1 MPCFSSAQEERLTS
15 SADTEIKLSDLPD
28 YPEVMPKRADEARGI
43 NFCGADNYYDIIP
56 ADVGVYMRSTNFIE
70 GNNIMINSLTQACQ

>member
-15 SADTEIKLSDLPD
+15 FADTEIKLTLTF
-28 YPEVMPKRADEARGI
+28 RI

-70 GNNIMINSLTQACQ
+70 GNNNYHDLLSDSSLPIV